1 VRDARPRF
9 CHAVNMVQH
18 ADADDFSYAEPD
30 DPRLKRFFIR
40 LIERMSGQ
48 PYLKWLYE
56 DHLANPLPD
65 ESFWDAA
72 VRRLE
77 LQIVC
82 NEEALARW
90 PREGPLIV
98 VSNHP
103 FGVLDGVVICHLVS
117 RVRDDF
123 RVLTNAILMRAG
135 AIREFLLPID
145 FTESE
150 EAVKTNLQSRA
161 AAKAHLVGGGCLIIF
176 PAGGVSTTPTPWHR
190 HAVDAEWKTYTG
202 RLIAQAK
209 APVAPVFFAGQNSRM
224 FQLASHISLTLR
236 LSLLFKEVHDRIGS
250 ELHVRIGEALPYDRL
265 PATGDRQ
272 AFMRHLRE
280 MTYRLGEGV
289 PQPKNPRVKRPRKA
303 PKHARQPYHG
313 KKAAK

>member
-1 VRDARPRF
+1 MTR
-9 CHAVNMVQH
+9 H

-56 DHLANPLPD
+56 DHRANPLPG

-72 VRRLE
+72 VRKLE
-77 LQIVC
+77 LKIVC
-82 NEEALARW
+82 NDETLARW

-117 RVRDDF
+117 RIREDF
-123 RVLTNAILMRAG
+123 RVLTNAVLMRAEVV
-135 AIREFLLPID
+135 REFLLPID
-145 FTESE
+145 FAETE

-161 AAKAHLVGGGCLIIF
+161 AAKAHLLGGGCLIIF
-176 PAGGVSTTPTPWHR
+176 PAGGVSTTPRPWNKR
-190 HAVDAEWKTYTG
+190 AVDAEWKTYTG
-202 RLIAQAK
+202 RLIAQSK
-209 APVAPVFFAGQNSRM
+209 APVASVFFAGQNSRI
-224 FQLASHISLTLR
+224 FELASHISLTLR

-250 ELHVRIGEALPYDRL
+250 ELHVQVGDAIPFGKLPD
-265 PATGDRQ
+265 TGDRQ
-272 AFMRHLRE
+272 AFMRNLRE

-289 PQPKNPRVKRPRKA
+289 PPPTNSNVKRPKRA
-303 PKHARQPYHG
+303 PKQPR
-313 KKAAK
+313 KPSRRTPDK